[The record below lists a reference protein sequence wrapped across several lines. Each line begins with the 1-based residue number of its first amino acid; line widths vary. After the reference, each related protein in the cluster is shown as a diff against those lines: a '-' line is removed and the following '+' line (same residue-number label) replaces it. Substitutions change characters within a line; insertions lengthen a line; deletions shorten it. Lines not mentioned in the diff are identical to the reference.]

1 MTRESEMST
10 EPQVAPDAAT
20 QNTASEP
27 TETPEVVVP
36 EASTEQQPD
45 QPQEP
50 EVDPRE
56 KAVKSLTRRVDRI
69 TAARYQAE
77 ARAQQAAQ
85 EAEALRQRLSQYEQ
99 QEPAP
104 QQRQADPIALAREI
118 ATLEKVTERS
128 NTVHKDGVKRFE
140 GFDKA
145 LQAVIEEA
153 GPLVVPVAPGA
164 PFGKPT
170 ALGEAVLDADDPA
183 AVLHHLGNNP
193 DLAAELNGLSPTQ
206 IARRIARI
214 EMELAKPKEPKQ
226 STAPRPVSPVK
237 AASRDDGGLSDEL
250 SPEEWARR
258 FRKQMRERR

>member
-1 MTRESEMST
+1 MST
-10 EPQVAPDAAT
+10 ETQVAPDAAT
-20 QNTASEP
+20 QINASAP
-27 TETPEVVVP
+27 TETPEVVEP

-45 QPQEP
+45 EPQEP

-85 EAEALRQRLSQYEQ
+85 EAEALRQRLAQYEQ
-99 QEPAP
+99 QEAP
-104 QQRQADPIALAREI
+104 QQRQPDPIALAREI
-118 ATLEKVTERS
+118 AQLEKVTDRS
-128 NTVHKDGVKRFE
+128 NAVHKEGTKRFE
-140 GFDKA
+140 AFDKA
-145 LQAVIEEA
+145 LNVVIEEA

-164 PFGKPT
+164 PIGRPT
-170 ALGEAVLDADDPA
+170 ALGEAILDAEDPA

-193 DLAAELNGLSPTQ
+193 DLASELHGLTPTQ

-226 STAPRPVSPVK
+226 SAAPRPISPVK
-237 AASRDDGGLSDEL
+237 STVVDDGGLSDNL
-250 SPEEWARR
+250 PPEEWARR
-258 FRKQMRERR
+258 FRKMRREG